1 MCRPLQFEVKEVSKK
16 FDKGERQRTRRFVI
30 FYLSRRLR
38 LQCVERVLPRRMRSH
53 LPVRAPLL
61 AVTRLSCR
69 LAEEGYEMG
78 LDLDLNSDL
87 LQLETNDK
95 FVRERERTRTRRT
108 HAPSCCPL
116 VALTQFC
123 PRVPAQTL
131 ALASTLALDG
141 SRDSGT
147 FDQSNAPSLLDQYDY
162 GMYGKLYKWKQV
174 RGLPKEP
181 LVAFVAPC
189 A

>member
-1 MCRPLQFEVKEVSKK
+1 
-16 FDKGERQRTRRFVI
+16 
-30 FYLSRRLR
+30 
-38 LQCVERVLPRRMRSH
+38 
-53 LPVRAPLL
+53 
-61 AVTRLSCR
+61 
-69 LAEEGYEMG
+69 MG

-108 HAPSCCPL
+108 HASSCCPR
-116 VALTQFC
+116 VALTLSST
-123 PRVPAQTL
+123 RAQTL

-181 LVAFVAPC
+181 LFAFVAPC
-189 A
+189 ACACTELTRVRPVACCGCTRTNRRRPSSCTCPLAVC

>member
-1 MCRPLQFEVKEVSKK
+1 MWRAPVYAPAVWCVRLSLPPLVCRPLQFEVKEVSKK

-38 LQCVERVLPRRMRSH
+38 LQCGERVLPRRMRSH
-53 LPVRAPLL
+53 LPLRALLL

-95 FVRERERTRTRRT
+95 FVRERERGRERAART
-108 HAPSCCPL
+108 HPPTARALRSRFRPRAPRRL
-116 VALTQFC
+116 
-123 PRVPAQTL
+123 R
-131 ALASTLALDG
+131 
-141 SRDSGT
+141 SR
-147 FDQSNAPSLLDQYDY
+147 APSLSTALAI
-162 GMYGKLYKWKQV
+162 
-174 RGLPKEP
+174 R
-181 LVAFVAPC
+181 APSIRVTRRRC
-189 A
+189 